1 MTREELVRPERGGD
15 LCNRSQHMQPLPP
28 TSNSRCKMVK
38 NSMAVKPLSLA
49 ISTFK
54 GGAGKSTLNVNL
66 AAEFAQQGHR
76 TLLVDCDEQES
87 STRWYNVSMKRG
99 LLPTDGTLLHLRVA
113 PGDRFRDRLAD
124 APEADIRI
132 YDVGGYVH
140 QRAIEVY
147 HECDAVL
154 IPIIPEPTAATSAI
168 KVATILKEISKK
180 RAAGPIPYAAIW
192 NYVDM
197 IALKHNRS
205 LPEVHAI
212 LASGRIPMVETVIRK
227 SNHFS
232 DVGAGFGSLYSKLAS
247 IENNSSLTPSAK
259 RRASESV
266 LDAIDLVKKINNEF
280 IGLLQAEAA

>member
-1 MTREELVRPERGGD
+1 MKRVRY
-15 LCNRSQHMQPLPP
+15 
-28 TSNSRCKMVK
+28 
-38 NSMAVKPLSLA
+38 SMAAKPLSLA

-76 TLLVDCDEQES
+76 TLLIDCDEQES

-168 KVATILKEISKK
+168 KVATILNEISKK
-180 RAAGPIPYAAIW
+180 RPQGPIPYAAIW

-212 LASGRIPMVETVIRK
+212 LTSGKIPMVKTVIRK

-247 IENNSSLTPSAK
+247 IENNPSLTPSAK
-259 RRASESV
+259 RRACESV

>member
-1 MTREELVRPERGGD
+1 
-15 LCNRSQHMQPLPP
+15 
-28 TSNSRCKMVK
+28 MVK
-38 NSMAVKPLSLA
+38 KLMAVKPLSLA

-76 TLLVDCDEQES
+76 TLLIDCDEQES
-87 STRWYNVSMKRG
+87 ATRWYNVSMKRG

-212 LASGRIPMVETVIRK
+212 LTSGRIPMVETVIRK

-247 IENNSSLTPSAK
+247 IENSSSLTPSAK

>member
-1 MTREELVRPERGGD
+1 
-15 LCNRSQHMQPLPP
+15 
-28 TSNSRCKMVK
+28 
-38 NSMAVKPLSLA
+38 MAEKPLSLA

-66 AAEFAQQGHR
+66 AAEFAQQGLR

-87 STRWYNVSMKRG
+87 STRWYNVSKQRG
-99 LLPTDGTLLHLRVA
+99 MLPTDGTLLHLRITPDDDFQKTMAKA
-113 PGDRFRDRLAD
+113 PV
-124 APEADIRI
+124 ADIRV

-140 QRAIEVY
+140 QRAVEVY
-147 HECDAVL
+147 QECDAVL

-168 KVATILKEISKK
+168 KVATILREISK
-180 RAAGPIPYAAIW
+180 RRGSRPIPYAAIW

-212 LASGRIPMVETVIRK
+212 LSSGQIPIVDTVVKK

-232 DVGAGFGSLYSKLAS
+232 DVGAGYGSLYSKLAT
-247 IENNSSLTPSAK
+247 IESNPSMTPSAK
-259 RRASESV
+259 KRAAESV
-266 LDAIDLVKKINNEF
+266 LDAIDSVKKINNEF
-280 IGLLQAEAA
+280 INLLQAEAA

>member
-1 MTREELVRPERGGD
+1 MSVIFGCPPS
-15 LCNRSQHMQPLPP
+15 NSLPP
-28 TSNSRCKMVK
+28 NSNSRCKMVK
-38 NSMAVKPLSLA
+38 KLMTVKPLSLA

-76 TLLVDCDEQES
+76 TLLIDCDEQES

-192 NYVDM
+192 NYIDM

-212 LASGRIPMVETVIRK
+212 LTSGRIPMVETVIRK

-232 DVGAGFGSLYSKLAS
+232 DVGAGFGSLYSKLAG

-266 LDAIDLVKKINNEF
+266 LDAIDLVKKINNEI

>member
-1 MTREELVRPERGGD
+1 MGGG
-15 LCNRSQHMQPLPP
+15 NSLPNQMGSIFP
-28 TSNSRCKMVK
+28 RDGMGRLDWSRHLLRCKRVGNFMV
-38 NSMAVKPLSLA
+38 VKPLSLA

-76 TLLVDCDEQES
+76 TLLIDCDEQES

-99 LLPTDGTLLHLRVA
+99 LLPTDGTLLNLRVA
-113 PGDRFRDRLAD
+113 PGDRFRERLEG

-147 HECDAVL
+147 HECDAIL
-154 IPIIPEPTAATSAI
+154 IPVIPEPTAATSAI
-168 KVATILKEISKK
+168 KVATILTEIGRK
-180 RAAGPIPYAAIW
+180 RDRGPIPYAAIW

-212 LASGRIPMVETVIRK
+212 LTSGRIPMVETVVRK

-232 DVGAGFGSLYSKLAS
+232 DVGAGYGSLYSKLAG
-247 IENNSSLTPSAK
+247 IADNPSLTPSAK

-266 LDAIDLVKKINNEF
+266 LDAIDLVKRINNEF
-280 IGLLQAEAA
+280 IGLLQGEAA

>member
-1 MTREELVRPERGGD
+1 
-15 LCNRSQHMQPLPP
+15 
-28 TSNSRCKMVK
+28 
-38 NSMAVKPLSLA
+38 MAVKPLSLA

-66 AAEFAQQGHR
+66 AAEFAHQGHR

-113 PGDRFRDRLAD
+113 PGDRFRERLAE
-124 APEADIRI
+124 APEVDIRI

-168 KVATILKEISKK
+168 KVATILTEISKK
-180 RAAGPIPYAAIW
+180 RAAGPIPVAAIW

-212 LASGRIPMVETVIRK
+212 LGKGRIPMVETVVRK

-232 DVGAGFGSLYSKLAS
+232 DVGAGFGSLYSKLAT
-247 IENNSSLTPSAK
+247 IESNPSLTPSAK

-266 LDAIDLVKKINNEF
+266 LDAIDLVKRINNEF
-280 IGLLQAEAA
+280 IGLLQTEVA

>member
-1 MTREELVRPERGGD
+1 
-15 LCNRSQHMQPLPP
+15 
-28 TSNSRCKMVK
+28 
-38 NSMAVKPLSLA
+38 MAINPLSLA

-54 GGAGKSTLNVNL
+54 GGAGKSTLNVSL

-76 TLLVDCDEQES
+76 TLLIDCDEQES

-99 LLPTDGTLLHLRVA
+99 LLPTDGTLLHLRVT
-113 PGDRFRDRLAD
+113 PGDRFRQRLSE

-147 HECDAVL
+147 HECDAIL

-168 KVATILKEISKK
+168 KVATILREISKK
-180 RAAGPIPYAAIW
+180 RAAGPIPFAAIW
-192 NYVDM
+192 NHVDM

-212 LASGRIPMVETVIRK
+212 LTNGKIPMVETVVRK

-232 DVGAGFGSLYSKLAS
+232 DVGAGFGTLYSKRAT
-247 IENNSSLTPSAK
+247 IERNSALTPSAR

-266 LDAIDLVKKINNEF
+266 LDAIDLVKRINNEF
-280 IGLLQAEAA
+280 IGLLRTEVA

>member
-1 MTREELVRPERGGD
+1 
-15 LCNRSQHMQPLPP
+15 
-28 TSNSRCKMVK
+28 MVK
-38 NSMAVKPLSLA
+38 KLMAVKPLSLA

-76 TLLVDCDEQES
+76 TLLIDCDEQES

-192 NYVDM
+192 NYIDM

-212 LASGRIPMVETVIRK
+212 LTSGRIPMVETVIRK

-247 IENNSSLTPSAK
+247 IEHNSSLTPSAK